1 VTRFAP
7 RGLRGPGPLSNAG
20 MTLTELLL
28 WMAFS
33 SWAFVLMT
41 AGIARL
47 EEAVAIRSAVHETT
61 VAFYRARSSAIARNR
76 NVGLKFRKNGPRHEW
91 TVYVD
96 GNGNGVLSSE
106 ISSGVDPELGVYLPW
121 SRNDVLPGI
130 MNDIRV
136 PDPSNPNRYLDRIDD
151 PIRFNNSD
159 ICLLHENRQCLQ
171 RIHSTTKCVIRFVV
185 LVRSVSR
192 CCWRW
197 SPVRSLGVR
206 QAATTSACARWQPAR
221 VGRKKA

>member
-1 VTRFAP
+1 MTRSAP

-20 MTLTELLL
+20 VTLTELLL
-28 WMAFS
+28 WMAVS
-33 SWAFVLMT
+33 SWASVLMT
-41 AGIARL
+41 AGVARL
-47 EEAVAIRSAVHETT
+47 EESVAIRSAVHETT

-106 ISSGVDPELGVYLPW
+106 ISSGVDPGLGVYLPW

-130 MNDIRV
+130 MNDIPV

-159 ICLLHENRQCLQ
+159 ICSFSGIGE
-171 RIHSTTKCVIRFVV
+171 STPGSVYLWDGRDRMAVV
-185 LVRSVSR
+185 RVFGATAKVRTLYYR
-192 CCWRW
+192 RGERGWT
-197 SPVRSLGVR
+197 P
-206 QAATTSACARWQPAR
+206 
-221 VGRKKA
+221 

>member
-1 VTRFAP
+1 MTRFAP

-28 WMAFS
+28 WMALS

-159 ICLLHENRQCLQ
+159 ICSFSGIGESTPGSIYLWDGRNRMA
-171 RIHSTTKCVIRFVV
+171 VV
-185 LVRSVSR
+185 RVFGATAKVRTLYYR
-192 CCWRW
+192 RGEKGWT
-197 SPVRSLGVR
+197 P
-206 QAATTSACARWQPAR
+206 
-221 VGRKKA
+221 

>member
-1 VTRFAP
+1 MTRFAP

-20 MTLTELLL
+20 FTLTELLL
-28 WMAFS
+28 WMAVS

-41 AGIARL
+41 AGVARL
-47 EEAVAIRSAVHETT
+47 EESVAIRSAVHETT
-61 VAFYRARSSAIARNR
+61 VAFFRARSSAIARNR

-106 ISSGVDPELGVYLPW
+106 ISSGVDPALGVYLPW

-136 PDPSNPNRYLDRIDD
+136 PDPSDPNRYLDRIDD

-159 ICLLHENRQCLQ
+159 ICSFSGIGE
-171 RIHSTTKCVIRFVV
+171 STPGSVYLWDGRDRMAVV
-185 LVRSVSR
+185 RVFGATAKVRTLFYR
-192 CCWRW
+192 RGEKGWT
-197 SPVRSLGVR
+197 P
-206 QAATTSACARWQPAR
+206 
-221 VGRKKA
+221 